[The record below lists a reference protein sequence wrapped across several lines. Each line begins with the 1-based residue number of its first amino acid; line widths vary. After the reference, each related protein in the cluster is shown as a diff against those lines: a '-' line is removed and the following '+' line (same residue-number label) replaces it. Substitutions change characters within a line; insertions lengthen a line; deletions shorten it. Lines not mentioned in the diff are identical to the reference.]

1 MFLRALAAIAALF
14 LVSCGSAR
22 LPMPDIAPYRIEIQQ
37 GNFVSQEMVSQL
49 KLGMSKDQVR
59 FVLGTPLITD
69 SFHADRWDYVFR
81 RQRANSRELE
91 QRKLAVFFEDGK
103 LKRIEG
109 DVTPAASTDAAGVK
123 TPEAKPEAQQVPAPV
138 TTPESRPAVQ
148 TASDAVKPAQAAV
161 PEKPAAAPVPSGD
174 KQPQEKSWWERL
186 KDKVRF

>member
-1 MFLRALAAIAALF
+1 
-14 LVSCGSAR
+14 
-22 LPMPDIAPYRIEIQQ
+22 MPEIAPYRIEIQQ

-91 QRKLAVFFEDGK
+91 QRKFAVFFEDGK

-109 DVTPAASTDAAGVK
+109 DVTPAAGTDAAAVK
-123 TPEAKPEAQQVPAPV
+123 TPEAKPEAQQVPA
-138 TTPESRPAVQ
+138 SAGAPA
-148 TASDAVKPAQAAV
+148 SKPAEQTSAEPAKPTQAAA
-161 PEKPAAAPVPSGD
+161 PEKPAAAPVPSRET
-174 KQPQEKSWWERL
+174 QPQEKSWWERL
-186 KDKVRF
+186 KDKMKF